1 MGEKNLDEQPLPATT
16 TFYRIV
22 CVPFLVAVRCFA
34 DMMLMINC
42 RHIVESCSVAPNAD
56 AYLNL
61 TREAYMMFLFF
72 ALLKQ
77 FKSRAL
83 NHVSK
88 LIKSIISLYTIY
100 LW

>member
-42 RHIVESCSVAPNAD
+42 RHIVESCSVEVLVSSCAQCRCISELD
-56 AYLNL
+56 KGSIYDV
-61 TREAYMMFLFF
+61 FVFCF
-72 ALLKQ
+72 A
-77 FKSRAL
+77 
-83 NHVSK
+83 
-88 LIKSIISLYTIY
+88 
-100 LW
+100 